1 MIHELHFFFNNGSS
15 IVDIPIENI
24 FSQNNECANNNNST
38 PQIGDSYIF

>member
-24 FSQNNECANNNNST
+24 FHKTMNVLT
-38 PQIGDSYIF
+38 TIILHHK